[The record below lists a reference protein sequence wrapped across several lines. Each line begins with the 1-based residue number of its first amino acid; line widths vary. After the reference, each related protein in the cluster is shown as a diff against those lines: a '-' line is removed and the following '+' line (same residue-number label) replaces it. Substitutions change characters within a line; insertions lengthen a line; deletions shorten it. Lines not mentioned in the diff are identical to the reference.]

1 MRTHLY
7 QWLLLPVLMLCLAGL
22 PAPAQRP
29 KFKDKKPAAPGEI
42 KRPATADADAERA
55 ADIKAIEQ
63 SSRDFSAAYDKAD
76 AKAVAA
82 MWTENG
88 EYHSDDGIS
97 LRGRKAIE
105 DAFRE
110 HFNEKRAGRAHV
122 VIEAIRFPARDL
134 AIEDGLLRQESTGKD
149 LPSSTRYSV
158 LHVREGGQWKIAVSR
173 EWGAD
178 QDRLADLEWLI
189 GKWSV
194 AVKDQEVILSFERDA
209 SKAFLVGQFAKKEKD
224 KTSVSGTMKIGLDPR
239 SGQLRSWHFDNDG
252 GHGQARWIRDG
263 SRWVLDARGVTGAG
277 AETASVN
284 LLGRLGPDE
293 FTWQS
298 IDRMIDQVGI
308 PNTVPL
314 KLRRVNDK

>member
-1 MRTHLY
+1 MRTHICR
-7 QWLLLPVLMLCLAGL
+7 WLVVPALMVCLTA
-22 PAPAQRP
+22 PTAPAQKP
-29 KFKDKKPAAPGEI
+29 KTKNKSS
-42 KRPATADADAERA
+42 ATPNAVSKTAGAEGERA

-63 SSRDFSAAYDKAD
+63 SSRDFSTAYDKAD

-82 MWTENG
+82 LWTENG
-88 EYHSDDGIS
+88 EYHSDDGVS

-105 DAFRE
+105 DAYQE
-110 HFNEKRAGRAHV
+110 HFKEKRAGKAHV
-122 VIEAIRFPARDL
+122 VIESIRFPARDL
-134 AIEDGLLRQESTGKD
+134 AIEDGLLRQESTGKE

-158 LHVREGGQWKIAVSR
+158 LHAREGGQWKIAVSR

-178 QDRLADLEWLI
+178 QDRLEDLEWLI
-189 GKWSV
+189 GKWRV
-194 AVKDQEVILSFERDA
+194 AVKDQEVILTFERDA
-209 SKAFLVGQFAKKEKD
+209 SKAFLVGQFAKKDKE

-239 SGQLRSWHFDNDG
+239 TGQLRSWHFDNDG
-252 GHGQARWIRDG
+252 GHGQARWLRDG
-263 SRWVLDARGVTGAG
+263 SRWVMDARGVTGAG

-298 IDRMIDQVGI
+298 IDRMIDQVAV

-314 KLRRVNDK
+314 KLRRWNGK

>member
-1 MRTHLY
+1 MRMHLFP
-7 QWLLLPVLMLCLAGL
+7 WLSVPVLTVCLAGL
-22 PAPAQRP
+22 PAPAQ
-29 KFKDKKPAAPGEI
+29 KSKTKNKN
-42 KRPATADADAERA
+42 PATPDTISKSKTAGDDSQRT

-63 SSRDFSAAYDKAD
+63 SSRAFADAYAKED

-110 HFNEKRAGRAHV
+110 HFKEKRAGKAHV

-134 AIEDGLLRQESTGKD
+134 AIEDGLLRQESTGKE

-178 QDRLADLEWLI
+178 RDRLEDLEWLI
-189 GKWSV
+189 GKWRV
-194 AVKDQEVILSFERDA
+194 ALKDQEVILSFARDA
-209 SKAFLVGQFAKKEKD
+209 SKAFLVGQFAKKDKD
-224 KTSVSGTMKIGLDPR
+224 KTTVSGTMKIGIDPR
-239 SGQLRSWHFDNDG
+239 TGQLRSWHFDNDG
-252 GHGQARWIRDG
+252 GHGEARWTRDG

-298 IDRMIDQVGI
+298 IERMIGQVAL

-314 KLRRVNDK
+314 KLRRANDK